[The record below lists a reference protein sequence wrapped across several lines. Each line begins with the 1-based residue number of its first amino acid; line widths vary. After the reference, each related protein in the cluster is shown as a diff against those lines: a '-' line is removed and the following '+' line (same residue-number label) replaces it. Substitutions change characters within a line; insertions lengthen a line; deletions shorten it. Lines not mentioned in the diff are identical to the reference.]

1 MNILLHNFKFRFYV
15 ENLYSPGRDRKDT
28 QLKKNVSDNLNDGG
42 DDDDIEKQCSPSRD
56 KLGTQLK
63 ATLS

>member
-1 MNILLHNFKFRFYV
+1 MKTLLHNFKFHFDV
-15 ENLYSPGRDRKDT
+15 ENLCSQSRD
-28 QLKKNVSDNLNDGG
+28 KKGALLILVSDNLDEGG